1 MNYNIN
7 GIKYFMYICTKY
19 RDNKYYMFLPEEI
32 KFIIWDYIHFK
43 PYIQCVICNKI
54 LLNIKIDIRENFNTE
69 TFIQNNGII
78 RCINC

>member
-1 MNYNIN
+1 MRYNIN
-7 GIKYFMYICTKY
+7 GIKYFMQLCTNY
-19 RDNKYYMFLPEEI
+19 RDNKYYMLLPEEI
-32 KFIIWDYIHFK
+32 KILIWDIIHFK